1 MFISFNADPSLMPF
15 ELRRR
20 AWLHARE
27 EARAAYRWWLEADEP
42 ERKIA
47 FVVYQRRRGARG
59 RRGRGVRG
67 VIDQPSSTL
76 NGV

>member
-1 MFISFNADPSLMPF
+1 MFISFNADPSLMPY

-27 EARAAYRWWLEADEP
+27 EARAAYRAWAEAPEGP

-47 FVVYQRRRGARG
+47 YAVYRAAEEREAAAARAF
-59 RRGRGVRG
+59 GV
-67 VIDQPSSTL
+67 S
-76 NGV
+76 

>member
-1 MFISFNADPSLMPF
+1 MFISFNTDPSLMPL

-27 EARAAYRWWLEADEP
+27 EARAAYRWWIEAEEP

-47 FVVYQRRRGARG
+47 YVVYRAAEQREAAAAEAF
-59 RRGRGVRG
+59 GV
-67 VIDQPSSTL
+67 T
-76 NGV
+76 

>member
-1 MFISFNADPSLMPF
+1 MFISFNADPSLMPL

-27 EARAAYRWWLEADEP
+27 EARAAYRWWLECEDGP

-47 FVVYQRRRGARG
+47 FAVYRAAEEREAAAAEAF
-59 RRGRGVRG
+59 GVA
-67 VIDQPSSTL
+67 
-76 NGV
+76 

>member
-1 MFISFNADPSLMPF
+1 MFISFNADPSLMPY

-27 EARAAYRWWLEADEP
+27 EARAAYRWWVEAEDP

-47 FVVYQRRRGARG
+47 YHVYRAAEEREAAAARAF
-59 RRGRGVRG
+59 GV
-67 VIDQPSSTL
+67 
-76 NGV
+76 

>member
-1 MFISFNADPSLMPF
+1 MFISFKGDPSLLPF

-27 EARAAYRWWLEADEP
+27 EARAAYRAWAETDDGP

-47 FVVYQRRRGARG
+47 FAVYRAAEEREAAAARAF
-59 RRGRGVRG
+59 GV
-67 VIDQPSSTL
+67 S
-76 NGV
+76 

>member
-1 MFISFNADPSLMPF
+1 MFISFNAEPSLMPF

-27 EARAAYRWWLEADEP
+27 EARAAYRAWVAAEDEL

-47 FVVYQRRRGARG
+47 FAVYRAAEEREEAAARVF
-59 RRGRGVRG
+59 RVA
-67 VIDQPSSTL
+67 
-76 NGV
+76 